1 MRTEFFLKSGHGN
14 PIRPRTFLCGAT
26 LRAHESYR
34 SGPSSSE
41 RKGGVK
47 AAEVRPF
54 LNFGKLEIVVV
65 VLRHF
70 SDNWRIGTMVEDF
83 SYDIACT
90 QETFDL
96 LKTDERF
103 LGLLTLA
110 RIVNALYFCLRAA
123 LDSKNVSGPVGA
135 RSRINSPLFAASV
148 LYEGFLTVERL
159 AVHFKTLDSY
169 KNGFSV
175 LLKDKA
181 VQVLRR
187 SVLHKMRNKFV
198 FHFDADVAKKALGR
212 FQLPLYKFATG
223 IGETSGGMYY
233 ALADEAVMH
242 YLLQQAEDKPDD
254 SLKARYEQFLQDTI
268 QLIGRFTDAA
278 ERLMAEVLNDMG
290 FTVMQRPLETIDR
303 ESGPK

>member
-1 MRTEFFLKSGHGN
+1 
-14 PIRPRTFLCGAT
+14 
-26 LRAHESYR
+26 
-34 SGPSSSE
+34 
-41 RKGGVK
+41 
-47 AAEVRPF
+47 
-54 LNFGKLEIVVV
+54 
-65 VLRHF
+65 
-70 SDNWRIGTMVEDF
+70 MVEDF
-83 SYDIACT
+83 RYDIACT

-123 LDSKNVSGPVGA
+123 LDSQNVSGPVGA
-135 RSRINSPLFAASV
+135 RSSINSPLFAASV
-148 LYEGFLTVERL
+148 LYEGFLAVERL

-198 FHFDADVAKKALGR
+198 FHFDADVAKEAFDH
-212 FQLPLYKFATG
+212 FQLPTYKFATG
-223 IGETSGGMYY
+223 IGRTSGGMYF

-242 YLLQQAEDKPDD
+242 WLLQSAEDEPDE
-254 SLKARYEQFLQDTI
+254 SLKERYEKFLQDTM
-268 QLIGRFTDAA
+268 QLAGRFADAA
-278 ERLMAEVLNDMG
+278 ENLMAEVLNDMG